1 MKKILV
7 IFILSLIFCNNSYAL
22 DAKQAKKACLD
33 KGYEVGTE
41 DFTDCALNLV
51 LKDGE
56 KKRKKE
62 NIFGSKTIF
71 GSTKDCSHL
80 KGKKFHKYLACKSGS
95 SRYDD
100 EVSLQVEEEKE
111 KGETFNEKYDSLVDI
126 FKKKK

>member
-1 MKKILV
+1 MKKILI
-7 IFILSLIFCNNSYAL
+7 IFILSLIYCNNSYAL

-33 KGYEVGTE
+33 KGHEVGTE

-51 LKDGE
+51 LNEREKD
-56 KKRKKE
+56 RKKK
-62 NIFGSKTIF
+62 NIFGSKTVF

-95 SRYDD
+95 SKYDD
-100 EVSLQVEEEKE
+100 EEPLKVEVEEK